1 MIKYSVLLTVLLS
14 FSLLALE
21 AQKKPT
27 TKTPVKT
34 EQKTTNAAVVTE
46 PTLFTGNFSRKIT
59 SMDEIKCDELTDLEV
74 IIPFT
79 AEMKK
84 YDQVNVIAYARNG
97 TEFTEFKG
105 LYASMNTDSKEYQQE
120 FANKKELR
128 FVLFNKSNPTAESEF
143 YYLNPKRQ
151 TSKANHSFNEL
162 LSKEFMDLKIIAYGG
177 YKTTE
182 HWNSEYGVFVN
193 DYNFKLISASIAM
206 HCKSSLADNQYQAGT
221 DNKTFILDFG
231 NLGKLSQKPNPNLNG
246 ANFKFEN
253 GQELLVVV
261 RRKGFDYPYSD
272 YVKNKITRMTTA
284 NFNGLTYKLSV
295 DEQTENSFI
304 YNYKEQKILGKSK
317 KVFKTGFY
325 YIFPINPDFYLEVS
339 NTESQDNV
347 TVEDLKKQ
355 QALAKD
361 FKAKMQ

>member
-1 MIKYSVLLTVLLS
+1 
-14 FSLLALE
+14 
-21 AQKKPT
+21 
-27 TKTPVKT
+27 
-34 EQKTTNAAVVTE
+34 
-46 PTLFTGNFSRKIT
+46 
-59 SMDEIKCDELTDLEV
+59 MDEIKCDDLNDLELAV
-74 IIPFT
+74 PFT

-84 YDQVNVIAYARNG
+84 YDLVKLILYAKSG
-97 TEFTEFKG
+97 EDYTEFKG
-105 LYASMNTDSKEYQQE
+105 LYASISTDSKEYQQE
-120 FANKKELR
+120 YAAKKELR
-128 FVLFNKSNPTAESEF
+128 FVLLNKNNPGAVFEL
-143 YYLNPKRQ
+143 YYLNPKNQ
-151 TSKANHSFNEL
+151 SYKANHSFQEY
-162 LSKEFMDLKIIAYGG
+162 LSREYRDMKIKVYGG

-182 HWNSEYGVFVN
+182 HWNSEYGVFEN
-193 DYNFKLISASIAM
+193 DYNFKLLSESIPI
-206 HCKSSLADNQYQAGT
+206 HCKSSLADNQYQAET

-231 NLGKLSQKPNPNLNG
+231 NMGKLSQKPNPNLNG

-261 RRKGFDYPYSD
+261 RKKSFDYPYSD
-272 YVKNKITRMTTA
+272 YVINKITRMTTA

-317 KVFKTGFY
+317 KIFKTGFY

-339 NTESQDNV
+339 NTESHDNLS
-347 TVEDLKKQ
+347 VEDLKKQ